1 MYEGSSSLNISSK
14 ETEKMIEPKIDLKKW
29 VDQAW

>member
-1 MYEGSSSLNISSK
+1 MYEGSNPLNINSK
-14 ETEKMIEPKIDLKKW
+14 EREEFEPKIDLKKW